1 MTVAFDEPRDD
12 GPSTGVETS
21 VGADAVQFVTWP
33 HPGDAVA
40 VDHQGGVGDHPEQ
53 AAAREPPARETVR
66 RRAPPADKARAAEP
80 KAASRPAK
88 LSFNE
93 KRELEALPERIAA
106 LEDEQAALHARMADP
121 TLYQSAPQEV
131 AHIKTRLEAHN
142 GEIEAAMLRWEELE
156 SRAAG

>member
-1 MTVAFDEPRDD
+1 MWRTFLLFLFTQRPEIACRYCCARR
-12 GPSTGVETS
+12 S
-21 VGADAVQFVTWP
+21 V
-33 HPGDAVA
+33 
-40 VDHQGGVGDHPEQ
+40 
-53 AAAREPPARETVR
+53 PP
-66 RRAPPADKARAAEP
+66 PDKARAAEP
-80 KAASRPAK
+80 KAVSRPTR

-131 AHIKTRLEAHN
+131 AHIKTRLEALD